1 MKIGICAKVTADTDA
16 RLSPS
21 SDGTS
26 FSFTGKTVVGPY
38 DEFAVE
44 EAVKTKES
52 HGGDLVVLSVGKSD
66 DVLPSLR
73 SGVLA
78 RGADK
83 AVVVEDAALESAD
96 SLGIARA
103 LAKAIEKEEL
113 NIVFCGKQ
121 SIDDENVQVPGM
133 VADLLGWALVSRVI
147 EFSLEGDSFTATRS
161 MDGGVRQVVKGSLPA
176 VITAERGLNTP
187 RYAKLPAIMKAK
199 KKPVD
204 TVDLAALSLSG
215 DDVAPK
221 LSVGAYGTPPERP
234 KGRILEGDTDAVVA
248 ELVKLLREEAKVI

>member
-1 MKIGICAKVTADTDA
+1 MKIGICAKVTAGTDA

-21 SDGTS
+21 ADGTS
-26 FSFTGKTVVGPY
+26 FSFSGKTEVGPY

-44 EAVKTKES
+44 EGVKTKET

-66 DVLPSLR
+66 DVLSQLR
-73 SGVLA
+73 AAVLA
-78 RGADK
+78 RGGDK
-83 AVVVEDAALESAD
+83 AVVIEDGALDGAD

-113 NIVFCGKQ
+113 NLVFCGKQ

-133 VADLLGWALVSRVI
+133 VAELLGWALVSRVV
-147 EFSLEGDSFTATRS
+147 EFSIEGDEFTATRS
-161 MDGGVRQVVKGSLPA
+161 MDGGVQQVVKGSLPA

-204 TVDLAALSLSG
+204 TLDLATLGLSA

-221 LSVGAYGTPPERP
+221 LTVGAYGAPPERQ

>member
-16 RLSPS
+16 RLTPS
-21 SDGTS
+21 GDGS
-26 FSFTGKTVVGPY
+26 RFEFTGKTVVGPY

-44 EAVKTKES
+44 EAVKTKEA
-52 HGGDLVVLSVGKSD
+52 HGGELVVLTVGKSD
-66 DVLPSLR
+66 DVLAQLR
-73 SGVLA
+73 GAVLA

-83 AVVVEDAALESAD
+83 AVVVEDAAMDQAD

-103 LAKAIEKEEL
+103 LAKAVEKEEL

-161 MDGGVRQVVKGSLPA
+161 MDGGVRQVVKGALPA

-204 TVDLAALSLSG
+204 THDLAALGLSA
-215 DDVAPK
+215 DDVQPTLA
-221 LSVGAYGTPPERP
+221 VGAFGSPPERP
-234 KGRILEGDTDAVVA
+234 KGRVLEGDTDTVVA
-248 ELVKLLREEAKVI
+248 ELVRLLREEAKVI

>member
-1 MKIGICAKVTADTDA
+1 VKIGICAKVTADTDA
-16 RLSPS
+16 RLTPS
-21 SDGTS
+21 GDGAS
-26 FSFTGKTVVGPY
+26 FSFSGKTVVGPY

-44 EAVKTKES
+44 EAVKTKEA
-52 HGGDLVVLSVGKSD
+52 HGGDIVVLSVGKSD
-66 DVLPSLR
+66 DVLAQLR
-73 SGVLA
+73 AAVLA

-83 AVVVEDAALESAD
+83 AVVVEDQALDDAD

-113 NIVFCGKQ
+113 NLVFCGKQ

-147 EFSLEGDSFTATRS
+147 EFSVEGDGFTATRS

-204 TVDLAALSLSG
+204 TLDLAALGLSG
-215 DDVAPK
+215 DDVAPQ
-221 LSVGAYGTPPERP
+221 LTVGAYGPPPERP
-234 KGRILEGDTDAVVA
+234 QGRVLEGDTDAVVA

>member
-1 MKIGICAKVTADTDA
+1 VKIGICAKVTADTDA
-16 RLSPS
+16 RLTPD
-21 SDGTS
+21 SDGAS
-26 FSFTGKTVVGPY
+26 FSFSGKTVVGPY

-44 EAVKTKES
+44 EGVKTKEA
-52 HGGDLVVLSVGKSD
+52 HGGDLVVLSVGRSD
-66 DVLPSLR
+66 DVLAQLR
-73 SGVLA
+73 AGVLA

-83 AVVVEDAALESAD
+83 AVVVEDSALASAD

-103 LAKAIEKEEL
+103 LAKAIEREEINL
-113 NIVFCGKQ
+113 VFCGKQ
-121 SIDDENVQVPGM
+121 SIDEESVQVPAM

-147 EFSLEGDSFTATRS
+147 EFSVEGDEFTAMRS
-161 MDGGVRQVVKGSLPA
+161 MDGGVRQVVKGALPA

-204 TVDLAALSLSG
+204 TVDLAALGLSA

-221 LSVGAYGTPPERP
+221 LTVSAYGTPAERP
-234 KGRILEGDTDAVVA
+234 KGRILEGDTGAVVA